1 MGDGNLILIAGAL
14 MAGALAASLLA
25 MRVRVPGL
33 VLFLAL
39 GMLVGSDGLG
49 WIDFSDYEL
58 ERDIGVIALILI
70 LFEGGLTAG
79 WPEIRPVLGASVSLA
94 IAGTIVTAVITGLAA
109 SWLFD
114 LSALEGML
122 LGAILAPTDA
132 AAIFAALR
140 TSTLRR
146 KLARTL
152 EGEAG
157 FNDPVAVLLVL
168 GFIDWIEQP
177 DYGPADMVGA
187 LVLELGV
194 GLMVGVAIGWLA
206 VRAFRSLRLETG
218 GLYPVASLTAAALA
232 FGVAEVIHGSG
243 FLAVYLAG
251 LALGSAQIPAKRTIT
266 AFHEG
271 TAWVAQLAI
280 FLTLGLLVFPS
291 EFGGVALEGTA
302 LGLILALV
310 ARPVAAAVSTLPF
323 GYANNERLALGWAG
337 LRGAVPV
344 VLATFA
350 VIEGVPRSQEFFNI
364 VFFAVLIST
373 VLQGATFEPV
383 ARWLRVTTSRP
394 ALPRPLAETGTIRA
408 LGAEVLEYPVA
419 PDDAIVG
426 ARVRDLGLPR
436 EALVNVIVRGDHAL
450 PPRGSTR
457 LQAGDRLH
465 VLLRQE
471 VARELPTMLERWR
484 DGPVGPRTRPRAVP
498 AGHSPIFTVRPWTED
513 DGDPSNPETVAGRRV
528 IELLRMRHD
537 DLGAL
542 VALEDGRYA
551 VTGSLLV
558 VGSAMQVQ
566 RQARRRLRRTDDDAE
581 RAWWQEVIGAL
592 A

>member
-1 MGDGNLILIAGAL
+1 
-14 MAGALAASLLA
+14 
-25 MRVRVPGL
+25 
-33 VLFLAL
+33 
-39 GMLVGSDGLG
+39 
-49 WIDFSDYEL
+49 
-58 ERDIGVIALILI
+58 
-70 LFEGGLTAG
+70 
-79 WPEIRPVLGASVSLA
+79 
-94 IAGTIVTAVITGLAA
+94 
-109 SWLFD
+109 
-114 LSALEGML
+114 
-122 LGAILAPTDA
+122 
-132 AAIFAALR
+132 
-140 TSTLRR
+140 
-146 KLARTL
+146 
-152 EGEAG
+152 
-157 FNDPVAVLLVL
+157 
-168 GFIDWIEQP
+168 
-177 DYGPADMVGA
+177 
-187 LVLELGV
+187 
-194 GLMVGVAIGWLA
+194 
-206 VRAFRSLRLETG
+206 
-218 GLYPVASLTAAALA
+218 
-232 FGVAEVIHGSG
+232 
-243 FLAVYLAG
+243 
-251 LALGSAQIPAKRTIT
+251 
-266 AFHEG
+266 
-271 TAWVAQLAI
+271 
-280 FLTLGLLVFPS
+280 
-291 EFGGVALEGTA
+291 
-302 LGLILALV
+302 
-310 ARPVAAAVSTLPF
+310 
-323 GYANNERLALGWAG
+323 
-337 LRGAVPV
+337 
-344 VLATFA
+344 
-350 VIEGVPRSQEFFNI
+350 
-364 VFFAVLIST
+364 
-373 VLQGATFEPV
+373 VLQGTTFEPV